1 MSDNQNPNQQ
11 QNRSSAPTPVELAA
25 KTTQATTE
33 MNAIIAAATNAAVK
47 EAISG
52 VFSQLGPLLESL
64 AITPEKLREANK
76 PYKDPAVIAR
86 ELREMLLWKEDEAEA
101 RRILAARQ
109 DACQHIDDNNRST
122 IRLDH
127 NWPDRQPRGFCMHC
141 HAYIHPREWRI
152 GAPDAK
158 HPRGVPYL
166 VEPHKN
172 YSTVMLLES
181 HS

>member
-1 MSDNQNPNQQ
+1 MGTE
-11 QNRSSAPTPVELAA
+11 NRSSAPTPEELGAR
-25 KTTQATTE
+25 TVQATTE
-33 MNAIIAAATNAAVK
+33 TQAMIAAAVK
-47 EAISG
+47 EAVSG
-52 VFSQLGPLLESL
+52 VFAQLGPLLQSM

-86 ELREMLLWKEDEAEA
+86 ELREMMIWKEDEAEA
-101 RRILAARQ
+101 RRLLEERQ
-109 DACQHIDDNNRST
+109 NMCQHIDDNNRST

-127 NWPDRQPRGFCMHC
+127 NFPDRQPRGFCMHC

-166 VEPHKN
+166 VEAHKN
-172 YSTVMLLES
+172 YPTVMLLES
-181 HS
+181 HGG